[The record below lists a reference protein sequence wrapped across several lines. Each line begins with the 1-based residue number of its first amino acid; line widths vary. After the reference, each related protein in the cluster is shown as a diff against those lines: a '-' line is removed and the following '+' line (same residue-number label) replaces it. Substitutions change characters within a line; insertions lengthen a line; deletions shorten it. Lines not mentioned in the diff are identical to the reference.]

1 MITSSHSSK
10 ANLLQMARQFGQ
22 SIGYAFKLL
31 WSASKKY
38 TLGLL
43 LTSVIASPLT
53 AVNLYISKLVVDKVV
68 DIVKSNAPEQIT
80 YLILLVLLE
89 FIVSVCQNSL
99 EKLSLMFAKLLGDI
113 FIPKLND
120 QILRKANELDLSFFE
135 TPEFYDSL
143 SRAQQESG
151 FRPIE
156 ILQHLIYIT
165 QGVFGL
171 GAFVVILWEF
181 SPIVILAL
189 FTGAAISLTT
199 QARLNVWEFFTLNW
213 QIPATRKLQYLFWLL
228 TNSITA
234 KEIRIF
240 GLGDYFRETHL
251 RIFQQQNAEKANIAR
266 QKAFEGLFTSILGG
280 LIFSVTYGFLI
291 IYATRQQLSVGDL
304 VLFAGAFQQSQ
315 ISLNYL
321 ALGIATIYQAGFF
334 LNNIKRFLQYET
346 KMTSGSL
353 TVKDASLS
361 KGIEVNNVSFAYPS
375 QEQHAIKN
383 VSFEIKPGEVMAIVG
398 ENGAGKTTLIKLLC
412 RLYDPI
418 SGEIKLGGISLKDY
432 KLDSLRM
439 MYSATLQ
446 DFVQYQATVN
456 ENIAYGFEEKKDDLI
471 AIKNI
476 AKDVGADEFIN
487 KLSKGYDTVLGTW
500 FEGGQELSKGQWQMI
515 ALARTLFRRA
525 HIVILD
531 EPTAALSPSAEM
543 RIFQTLR
550 DKLSNNQIGII
561 VSHRFST
568 VRLANKIIVL
578 DKGQITEQG
587 SHKELMKLEGMY
599 SRLYKMQASS
609 YLPTE
614 E

>member
-1 MITSSHSSK
+1 
-10 ANLLQMARQFGQ
+10 MARQFGQ
-22 SIGYAFKLL
+22 SIVYAFKLV

-43 LTSVIASPLT
+43 LTSVTASPLT
-53 AVNLYISKLVVDKVV
+53 AVNLYISKLIVDKVV
-68 DIVKSNAPEQIT
+68 DVVKNNAPEQIT

-89 FIVSVCQNSL
+89 FIVSVCQNAL

-171 GAFVVILWEF
+171 GAFVIILWGF
-181 SPIVILAL
+181 SPLAVLAL
-189 FTGAAISLTT
+189 FAGAAISLTT

-228 TNSITA
+228 TNNITA
-234 KEIRIF
+234 KEVRIF
-240 GLGDYFRETHL
+240 GLGDQFREDHL
-251 RIFQQQNAEKANIAR
+251 HILQQQNAEKANIAR
-266 QKAFEGLFTSILGG
+266 QKTFEGVFTGILGG

-291 IYATRQQLSVGDL
+291 IYAARQQLSVGDL

-334 LNNIKRFLQYET
+334 LNNVKRFLQYET
-346 KMTSGSL
+346 KMTSGYL

-418 SGEIKLGGISLKDY
+418 IGEIKLGGISLKDY

-446 DFVQYQATVN
+446 DFVQYQATVK
-456 ENIAYGFEEKKDDLI
+456 ENIAYGFEEKKDDMT

-476 AKDVGADEFIN
+476 AKEVGADEFIN
-487 KLSKGYDTVLGTW
+487 ELPKGYDTVLGTW

-515 ALARTLFRRA
+515 ALARTLFRPA

-531 EPTAALSPSAEM
+531 EPTAALSPSAEV

-578 DKGQITEQG
+578 EKGQITEQG
-587 SHKELMKLEGMY
+587 SHEELMKLEGMY